1 MRHAESVAAAV
12 RRRRRGSLLALLVA
26 AHHPSPDTSTLFVGA
41 LRPPRRRAAPAFL
54 PRLEGVELQRRRR
67 VAQRASLGAEIVFG
81 LRGGGIDEEAV
92 ADIEVDVAVDVD
104 VPSEQPPVVDVSVVE
119 SEDTT
124 MVHVTDDDDGSVE
137 MSDTSRAQSADL
149 AKAGGSEESY
159 SDASEESLAESSD
172 ADISDS
178 SSNPT
183 IEVDPELVE
192 KQSQLRTSAGDRR
205 AEGKTL
211 HDVGSLSE
219 AADAFRDAASLL
231 DEALD
236 IPYGEEE
243 ADIAVERATC
253 RLHEALCLL
262 KDGRPG
268 ECVEACSDVLGDG
281 VTVEPLEEGE
291 FEDGASESADA
302 SADVDADT
310 DVDATTDEGETKS
323 TPAVK
328 VITQPASTD
337 VSSSLTI
344 PPPIRARALHRRAKA
359 RLALDD
365 LDGAVEDAR
374 SAAFLGDRNAVQF
387 YGRLLREGAG
397 AAAEESATSLSPFG
411 SSEGGASNPFLRGM
425 LEGMQGTG
433 NPLMPSGAG
442 SSDFSSSLLSSLLT
456 NGANDG
462 GGGNPLGLMGELLS
476 PPESKG
482 KSRRRRGRKKK
493 GGGGMDGLA
502 KSVLSSLVK
511 RIEDEETQE
520 KLCNYLRS
528 TNAQQIMQFA
538 TMAGVPMKEESAR
551 RLATLAGGVTPKGI
565 SKGVARVKR
574 GISIVK
580 VARKVLKVIDK
591 YKAVIILAVLGY
603 WIRSALL
610 EPYPVSKKKA
620 QKLAQQ
626 AALGLAVMPS
636 GSSKSLGNLCGGVAR
651 VFGGLFLAAEDG
663 DGASRTGIEEELE
676 RLQNQLTL
684 IEALEERNKAQLESF
699 VDEEDQWN
707 SLEEEEREL
716 LSSKAEVVREMETL
730 SEELVLLFLGEK
742 MRGG

>member
-1 MRHAESVAAAV
+1 M
-12 RRRRRGSLLALLVA
+12 
-26 AHHPSPDTSTLFVGA
+26 
-41 LRPPRRRAAPAFL
+41 
-54 PRLEGVELQRRRR
+54 QRRRR
-67 VAQRASLGAEIVFG
+67 PAQSASLGAEILFG

-92 ADIEVDVAVDVD
+92 TADDDVGVADD
-104 VPSEQPPVVDVSVVE
+104 VPSEQPVVDVSVVE
-119 SEDTT
+119 NEDPSII
-124 MVHVTDDDDGSVE
+124 HVTDDDDGSVE
-137 MSDTSRAQSADL
+137 MSDTSCAQSADL
-149 AKAGGSEESY
+149 AEAGSSEESY
-159 SDASEESLAESSD
+159 SDASEESVTETSD
-172 ADISDS
+172 ADVSDS
-178 SSNPT
+178 SSNPIT
-183 IEVDPELVE
+183 QVDAELLE

-211 HDVGSLSE
+211 HDAGSLSE
-219 AADAFRDAASLL
+219 AAEAFRDAASFL

-236 IPYGEEE
+236 IPSGEEE
-243 ADIAVERATC
+243 ADMAVERATC

-268 ECVEACSDVLGDG
+268 ECVVACSDVLGDG

-291 FEDGASESADA
+291 VVDGASESADA
-302 SADVDADT
+302 SADFDADP
-310 DVDATTDEGETKS
+310 DADATTEEEPKS

-328 VITQPASTD
+328 VVTQPASTD

-397 AAAEESATSLSPFG
+397 AAAGESATSLSPFG
-411 SSEGGASNPFLRGM
+411 SSEGGASNPFLGGM
-425 LEGMQGTG
+425 LEGMQGRG

-456 NGANDG
+456 SGANDG

-482 KSRRRRGRKKK
+482 KSRRRRGRKKR

-565 SKGVARVKR
+565 SKGVSRVKR

-610 EPYPVSKKKA
+610 EPYPVSKKKVR
-620 QKLAQQ
+620 KLAQQ
-626 AALGLAVMPS
+626 AALGLAIAPS
-636 GSSKSLGNLCGGVAR
+636 GSSKSPGSLCGGVAR
-651 VFGGLFLAAEDG
+651 AFSGLFLAAENG

-676 RLQNQLTL
+676 RLQNQFTS
-684 IEALEERNKAQLESF
+684 IEALEVS
-699 VDEEDQWN
+699 
-707 SLEEEEREL
+707 
-716 LSSKAEVVREMETL
+716 
-730 SEELVLLFLGEK
+730 
-742 MRGG
+742 